1 MVELKRVVVDVAGE
15 EEEEEEEKM
24 VCLLVDDELE
34 LGVVLEEPGPVL
46 LPVVED
52 RLVAF
57 KDRGPGE
64 VAETED
70 EEGKRLV
77 GFVEGH
83 EVEELEGGKGKRE
96 VLVLELVES
105 KEVLGLELGNPV
117 AAEDW
122 LELGLG
128 LELELRLELGFSK
141 KTLEVENEPEELVD
155 LLNFSLAA
163 GAVADEDAGGVPDVA
178 DVGLPDEAVGGVP
191 EELVSVSDQSAKA
204 SDAGEAVGFFLE
216 NRQNS
221 VEKN

>member
-15 EEEEEEEKM
+15 EEEEEEEEM
-24 VCLLVDDELE
+24 VCVLVNDELE

-83 EVEELEGGKGKRE
+83 EVVELEGGKGKGE

-128 LELELRLELGFSK
+128 LELELRLELGSSK

-163 GAVADEDAGGVPDVA
+163 GAVADEDAVPDVA

>member
-15 EEEEEEEKM
+15 EEEEEEEEM
-24 VCLLVDDELE
+24 VCVLVNDELE

-128 LELELRLELGFSK
+128 LELELRLELGSSK
-141 KTLEVENEPEELVD
+141 KTLGVENEPEELVD

-163 GAVADEDAGGVPDVA
+163 GAVADEDAVPDVA